1 MPRNSKKQNLKASK
15 KISVKEFKLGVLKN
29 KFITPKKRSLS
40 KVLAPQSV
48 TSKAREI
55 LRDSIET
62 CDAVVNRVSIDKK
75 FCDVRGIQYVS
86 ELISQ
91 IISAKKI
98 KLIDIY
104 TPFGDCKLSFIS
116 TDNYFAKVKGVSIK
130 AGTYGFLLDA
140 IDQFKNRDTLINEIK
155 KFLEYK
161 IKDDFIIYI
170 EKDIN
175 KTIYNTMREY
185 MANAN
190 VNGMN
195 QQIIYPKD
203 YIGQKFK
210 MNYKDAATLICGI
223 FIAEMI
229 RSAAKFIR
237 SAFLNSDWPKTV
249 EELRSKFLQSDKQG
263 NEKFRNELMRKTSNY
278 TKVLQKS
285 LSTVSPF
292 KKGQKKRFIL
302 L

>member
-1 MPRNSKKQNLKASK
+1 MYNSH
-15 KISVKEFKLGVLKN
+15 
-29 KFITPKKRSLS
+29 
-40 KVLAPQSV
+40 
-48 TSKAREI
+48 
-55 LRDSIET
+55 
-62 CDAVVNRVSIDKK
+62 C
-75 FCDVRGIQYVS
+75 IQ
-86 ELISQ
+86 E
-91 IISAKKI
+91 
-98 KLIDIY
+98 
-104 TPFGDCKLSFIS
+104 
-116 TDNYFAKVKGVSIK
+116 
-130 AGTYGFLLDA
+130 
-140 IDQFKNRDTLINEIK
+140 
-155 KFLEYK
+155 

-263 NEKFRNELMRKTSNY
+263 TSPSTKKIRVKTACTFVSNLY
-278 TKVLQKS
+278 PEPEVA
-285 LSTVSPF
+285 
-292 KKGQKKRFIL
+292 
-302 L
+302 